1 MYNNTMLLFS
11 KLLLKFK
18 RVHWDDNNKIYPTYS
33 ADEYDRTSIKPE
45 IYNKKPVK
53 QYNIL
58 NYFTFRP
65 YK

>member
-33 ADEYDRTSIKPE
+33 ADEYDRTSIKPA

>member
-1 MYNNTMLLFS
+1 MLLFS

-53 QYNIL
+53 HYNI
-58 NYFTFRP
+58 FSRFIF
-65 YK
+65 